1 MNDGERRTAAGGEAL
16 AGIGAVGIGAT
27 GAAGCPAAGADAA
40 SFVSR
45 GGVSL
50 PLPLFQNLNIAPS
63 LLCTRHP
70 V

>member
-1 MNDGERRTAAGGEAL
+1 MNDGERRTAAGGDAL
-16 AGIGAVGIGAT
+16 AGIGAVGIGT
-27 GAAGCPAAGADAA
+27 IGAAGCPPAGATAA